1 MVAVT
6 KTLRT
11 TTSERGKG
19 GIECIEITK
28 GMQTRHRAKLFE
40 HPPEAVSWL
49 IKTYKEL
56 ASLMGFEVVG
66 RITLRDRKTK
76 REWR

>member
-1 MVAVT
+1 MYRNHEGYADPT
-6 KTLRT
+6 QG
-11 TTSERGKG
+11 EA
-19 GIECIEITK
+19 I
-28 GMQTRHRAKLFE
+28 RAADT
-40 HPPEAVSWL
+40 PPEAVSWL